1 METLIPES
9 LQRIEMNEIEIMV
22 VENET
27 TFIQECL
34 MIITSLKPC
43 LPWAF
48 IWIVSYEFIILGKA
62 DEEPEKINNFKNILL
77 FVLEILTSVIVVLK
91 RHIRDIMSLTCHDIM

>member
-1 METLIPES
+1 MDTLIPEN

-22 VENET
+22 AENET

-77 FVLEILTSVIVVLK
+77 FVLEILTSVIVVLR
-91 RHIRDIMSLTCHDIM
+91 RHIHVRDMS

>member
-1 METLIPES
+1 MLGFRLCLGPKLTHDTL
-9 LQRIEMNEIEIMV
+9 
-22 VENET
+22 
-27 TFIQECL
+27 
-34 MIITSLKPC
+34 
-43 LPWAF
+43 
-48 IWIVSYEFIILGKA
+48 IVSYEFIILGKA